1 MAFKAYQPP
10 EEQGLDWTDNL
21 TTKYLP
27 VAGTVVGG
35 VAGALITK
43 TPQGAIAGAQMGNA
57 AGTAIGG
64 AVSNKK
70 GSDIQ
75 TQAGLTSGIKAG
87 SNFPWRPDLGTPQVG
102 AQPQQSTAAMPDEK
116 DKIQSYYAQRR
127 MG

>member
-10 EEQGLDWTDNL
+10 AEQGLDWTDNL

-27 VAGTVVGG
+27 AIGTAAGGIIGG
-35 VAGALITK
+35 VYGGPGGAVAGAQL
-43 TPQGAIAGAQMGNA
+43 GNA

-64 AVSNKK
+64 LASNKK

-87 SNFPWRPDLGTPQVG
+87 SQFPWRPDLGTPQVG
-102 AQPQQSTAAMPDEK
+102 AQPQQATAAMPDEK